1 MTRTATSST
10 RTSSRPTDVG
20 SRSDNNG
27 GREDTQRTEELS
39 GEQDVAGEAAESG
52 TEAMAGEA
60 DVLRAELLK
69 AQERLSEA
77 QASADEF
84 RDRYLRS
91 RADLENYRRRAL
103 ADAQRAKAAGIDAAV
118 STVLRVFDDLQRA
131 IAMADED
138 VEEAELLPGVRV
150 VLRNL
155 EDDMQRIG
163 ITRLGEAGEQF
174 DPSLHE
180 ALTAVP
186 ATPEHPA
193 GTIAQVVTVG
203 FAEGERLIRPASV
216 VVYND

>member
-1 MTRTATSST
+1 MTRMATSST
-10 RTSSRPTDVG
+10 LISSRPTDVG
-20 SRSDNNG
+20 RRSKSNG
-27 GREDTQRTEELS
+27 EAEDAPLTEEFN
-39 GEQDVAGEAAESG
+39 GEQDPARDSAGSGAEG
-52 TEAMAGEA
+52 VAGEA
-60 DVLRAELLK
+60 DVLRAELIA

-103 ADAQRAKAAGIDAAV
+103 ADAERAKAAGIDAAV
-118 STVLRVFDDLQRA
+118 GTVLRVFDDLQRA
-131 IAMADED
+131 ITMADED
-138 VEEAELLPGVRV
+138 VEEAKLLPGVRV

-163 ITRLGEAGEQF
+163 ITRLGEAGEEF